1 MRNRLIVLMATVALL
16 LVGAVPVSAAPGGVP
31 GPPPGHGKSGDNGP
45 ADDVA
50 TPEDGEREPGPPEWA
65 PAFGRRIM
73 DTYGIPFGHLQ
84 QCIRAADDG
93 DVVDGDDAGYDDQE
107 DVKRSLE
114 YCDDL
119 DDYEVPEEPGAR
131 AFAVFNGLWVMP
143 EAGLPILA
151 L

>member
-1 MRNRLIVLMATVALL
+1 
-16 LVGAVPVSAAPGGVP
+16 
-31 GPPPGHGKSGDNGP
+31 
-45 ADDVA
+45 
-50 TPEDGEREPGPPEWA
+50 
-65 PAFGRRIM
+65 
-73 DTYGIPFGHLQ
+73 
-84 QCIRAADDG
+84 
-93 DVVDGDDAGYDDQE
+93 VVDGDDAGYDDQE